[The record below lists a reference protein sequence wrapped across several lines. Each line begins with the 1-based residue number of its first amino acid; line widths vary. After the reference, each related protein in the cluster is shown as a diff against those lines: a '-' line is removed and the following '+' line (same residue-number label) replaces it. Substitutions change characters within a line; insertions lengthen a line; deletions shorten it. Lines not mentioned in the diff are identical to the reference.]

1 MGFAA
6 GPEGGARNKPRR
18 RPPNPDEP
26 TAGPPGG
33 GMSFMLYLV
42 GFIVFIAGLAWL
54 ATVMGVS
61 QTYIMIGAV
70 ILLGI
75 GIFTAATRTRS
86 KDPA

>member
-1 MGFAA
+1 
-6 GPEGGARNKPRR
+6 
-18 RPPNPDEP
+18 
-26 TAGPPGG
+26 
-33 GMSFMLYLV
+33 MSFMLYLV

-86 KDPA
+86 KDSA